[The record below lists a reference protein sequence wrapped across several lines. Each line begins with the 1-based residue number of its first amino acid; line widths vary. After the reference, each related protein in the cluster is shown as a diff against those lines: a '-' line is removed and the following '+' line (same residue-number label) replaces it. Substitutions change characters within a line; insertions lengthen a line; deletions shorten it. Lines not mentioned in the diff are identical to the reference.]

1 MKKSLS
7 KVSVSHSEIV
17 AQLAAMQAANAALE
31 IKLAAAEAKAK
42 AAASNAERVP
52 LAGSFKTTATG
63 NLLTLTFV
71 CNTPNVVAG
80 KNKSQK
86 QLTQALY
93 SQPRGGVGTIFDP
106 ASELALISAYGKSD
120 VRIIGSIGIR

>member
-7 KVSVSHSEIV
+7 KVSVSHSDIV
-17 AQLAAMQAANAALE
+17 RQLAAMQVANAALE

-42 AAASNAERVP
+42 ASGAERIP
-52 LAGSFKTTATG
+52 LAGSFKTTANG
-63 NLLTLTFV
+63 NLLTLTFI
-71 CNTPNVVAG
+71 CNTPSVVAG
-80 KNKSQK
+80 KSKSQK

-93 SQPRGGVGTIFDP
+93 SQPRGGVGTLFDP
-106 ASELALISAYGKSD
+106 ASELALISVYGKSD

>member
-1 MKKSLS
+1 MKKSS
-7 KVSVSHSEIV
+7 SISVTHSEIV
-17 AQLAAMQAANAALE
+17 AQLAQMQAANAALE
-31 IKLAAAEAKAK
+31 AKLAAAEAKAK
-42 AAASNAERVP
+42 AAASSAERIP
-52 LAGSFKTTATG
+52 LAGSFKTTPNG

-71 CNTPNVVAG
+71 CNTPQVVQS

-93 SQPRGGVGTIFDP
+93 SQPRGGVGTLFDP
-106 ASELALISAYGKSD
+106 ASELALISVYGKSD

>member
-17 AQLAAMQAANAALE
+17 LQLAAMQAANAALE
-31 IKLAAAEAKAK
+31 IKLAEAEAKAK
-42 AAASNAERVP
+42 ASASNAERVP
-52 LAGSFKTTATG
+52 LSGSFKTTATG

-71 CNTPNVVAG
+71 CNTPNVVAS
-80 KNKSQK
+80 KNKSLK

-106 ASELALISAYGKSD
+106 ASEQALLKAYGKTD